1 MPRKPAWQ
9 KDHGHDHVNRCPEHE
24 HGEDPTEE
32 SLKLEHDVLFVAFPN
47 VDDNDDFDQG
57 PEANRHPMDPPT
69 DPNAEPPSTED
80 LTAKGKPSNGQ
91 VAQTGFG
98 DHVVN
103 VEDEEGEKFLALL
116 DERSEIKE
124 LATRWSAINL
134 DIKKQLSNRGIPAG
148 AALRVRVGAHI
159 LNFSDKSE
167 DKEQDA
173 KTRVGSQRLSIVHPD
188 SE

>member
-9 KDHGHDHVNRCPEHE
+9 KDHLHDHVNRYPEHE
-24 HGEDPTEE
+24 HGAEDTEA
-32 SLKLEHDVLFVAFPN
+32 SLELQHAALELREPDG
-47 VDDNDDFDQG
+47 FDQG

-116 DERSEIKE
+116 NERSEIKE
-124 LATRWSAINL
+124 LASRWNAIRL
-134 DIKKQLSNRGIPAG
+134 DISKQLSNRGIPNGSAI
-148 AALRVRVGAHI
+148 RIRVGAHI
-159 LNFSDKSE
+159 LNLADKTE
-167 DKEQDA
+167 DKDVEA
-173 KTRVGSQRLSIVHPD
+173 KTREGSQRLSITHPD

>member
-9 KDHGHDHVNRCPEHE
+9 KDHGHDHVNRCPEHQ
-24 HGEDPTEE
+24 HGDDPTEE
-32 SLKLEHDVLFVAFPN
+32 SLKLEHRVL
-47 VDDNDDFDQG
+47 VDGIDDAGFDQG
-57 PEANRHPMDPPT
+57 PEANRDMDG
-69 DPNAEPPSTED
+69 ASPPSEED

-103 VEDEEGEKFLALL
+103 IEDEEGEKFLALL

-124 LATRWSAINL
+124 LASRWNAIRL
-134 DIKKQLSNRGIPAG
+134 DISKQLSNRGIPNGTAV
-148 AALRVRVGAHI
+148 RIRVGAHI
-159 LNFSDKSE
+159 LNLADKTE
-167 DKEQDA
+167 DKDVEA
-173 KTRVGSQRLSIVHPD
+173 KTREGSQRLSITHPD

>member
-9 KDHGHDHVNRCPEHE
+9 KDHGHDHTNRYTEHE
-24 HGEDPTEE
+24 HGAEDTEA
-32 SLKLEHDVLFVAFPN
+32 SLELQHAALELREPDG
-47 VDDNDDFDQG
+47 FDQG

-103 VEDEEGEKFLALL
+103 VEDDEGEKFLALL
-116 DERSEIKE
+116 DERSEVKA